1 MQRINS
7 VYDLVGVSVK
17 LSWMIGG
24 AQGLGVDT
32 SANLF
37 GSAVAKAGYYIYGNR
52 EYYSNI
58 KGRHSYFNVVVGS
71 KPYRSVS
78 ENVNI
83 LVTFDAETVF
93 QHFTSATD
101 FLIYDKAAEPVKA
114 ETVRA
119 MEHEI
124 TEKAVR
130 ELESNGYGT
139 SIADVVQYLTK
150 RNVTCIPVNYVDE
163 VNAVINNLK
172 IPPPV
177 AGKAKNTIAIG
188 ASFSLLGLKE
198 DYLRSAI
205 KGTFGKNDLFYNMN
219 LLAAEAGMKYAK
231 NHYNMEELPVGDERV
246 QIDGNTLSAIG
257 KIAGGLRFQSYYPI
271 TPASDESTYI
281 EANQV
286 LKTTSGETGGV
297 IVVQSEDELAAINM
311 AVGSSLTGTRSATAT
326 SGPGFSLMSEGISWA
341 GMNEA
346 PVLITYYMRGAPAT
360 GLPTRSGQ
368 ADLKFALNVGHGEFP
383 RIVIASGDHEEVFYD
398 AIYGLNLAERYQTPV
413 IHIIEKCLA
422 NAYSVLDMKTFT
434 GSKIS
439 IERGALSEGG
449 DGYKRFALTESGISP
464 RAFLGKASIFYTGD
478 EHNEMGHITEESLNR
493 LKLYEKRLK
502 KLETADNDL
511 MEESMVNVFG
521 DSENVI
527 LTWGACKG
535 VSLDAMEELK
545 EKGINI
551 EVIQVRVFSPYPK
564 NYMKKLLASK
574 KNIIALES
582 NYYAQASE
590 VLTEKT
596 GITPNS
602 YILKWTGRPVLLDEL
617 VRAVED
623 VIKNGKK
630 KVVLYG
636 GA

>member
-1 MQRINS
+1 VQRINS